1 MKVAYILLSVMAG
14 VVLPFQGTINGKL
27 GNSIQSPVYASFIS
41 FLVGTIGLLVYGV
54 SSQPLFKIQ
63 TLKHLPFYELSGG
76 ILGAFYVL
84 VVVLML
90 PRLGA
95 ALTFSLIVAGQMMVS
110 IILDHTGFLVPAQHP
125 ANLWRIAGLFL
136 IIGGVILV
144 RKF

>member
-1 MKVAYILLSVMAG
+1 MLSIMAG
-14 VVLPFQGTINGKL
+14 VVLPFQGSINGKL
-27 GNSIQSPVYASFIS
+27 GNSIQSPVYASLIS
-41 FLVGTIGLLVYGV
+41 FLVGTVGLLLYGV
-54 SSQPLFKIQ
+54 SSQPPLRFQ
-63 TLKHLPFYELSGG
+63 SLKQLPIYELSGG

-110 IILDHTGFLVPAQHP
+110 ILLDHTGFLVPVQHP
-125 ANLWRIAGLFL
+125 VNVWRIAGLFL
-136 IIGGVILV
+136 IIAGVVLV